1 MAGECAEVPYRLQ
14 LPGNQLTGY
23 ALKGLH
29 HDIDPFGSSTSV
41 AIAEDSHL
49 DPFYLEHAL
58 DASKQW
64 DARTIDDS
72 DVELEDLENEY
83 FMSYM
88 TEDKKQ
94 SLSSQYYHP
103 TQIVAAHYDTSS
115 LRTADCPATP
125 DCQRTYNHHS
135 QTSYSSIHTDASGLT
150 PDLTPSS
157 SFSST
162 CSASNCPEDVQKAT
176 QQLALHSERAP
187 GRDRSRS
194 AARFY
199 LPAATPDTQSRACTR
214 PSTPAERAASSKSKT
229 PSSET
234 LVMVHRHPATPAA
247 SSLRSKPLPSLPPI
261 LKNPGQAPPRKT
273 HSAGSRSQID
283 TSQISPP
290 SLMNPVTMEPH
301 TSPFDHA
308 LFIPSRDCPSPVPNP
323 SPPITRQATNASAI
337 GRPSTSTSVAY
348 GEQSVWESDS
358 DSESVSGRSQ
368 SRRGPIDTLR
378 KVRSRVQLR
387 RIAKSDAKLHAD
399 ITHSLDAELPAR
411 PPPPQLPH
419 LPLYLDDRGAA
430 SVISMADVLP
440 PPLSRQTLRLVA
452 PSTTS
457 LAPPLSRHSTEK
469 TVTEMDTSTTAAA
482 IQAQSR
488 RRQRSNATDEFLP
501 YTKAEAVHQYYCRQP
516 SSDTET
522 SSLYRTNVFKRMW
535 GSLRSLNCSN

>member
-14 LPGNQLTGY
+14 LPGNQLTSY
-23 ALKGLH
+23 ALKGLQ
-29 HDIDPFGSSTSV
+29 HDIDQFGSSTTV

-49 DPFYLEHAL
+49 DPFYLEQAL
-58 DASKQW
+58 DASKEW
-64 DARTIDDS
+64 DTRTIDDS

-88 TEDKKQ
+88 TEDKQ
-94 SLSSQYYHP
+94 SLSSQYFHP
-103 TQIVAAHYDTSS
+103 TQIVAAHYDTPS
-115 LRTADCPATP
+115 LQSTDFPATP
-125 DCQRTYNHHS
+125 ERQRTYNHHS
-135 QTSYSSIHTDASGLT
+135 QSSYSSIETDASRVT

-162 CSASNCPEDVQKAT
+162 CSASHCPDDVRKAT
-176 QQLALHSERAP
+176 QQLALHSERAA
-187 GRDRSRS
+187 GRERSRS

-214 PSTPAERAASSKSKT
+214 PSTPAERAAVSKSET
-229 PSSET
+229 SSSET
-234 LVMVHRHPATPAA
+234 LVMVQKDPVAYAA

-261 LKNPGQAPPRKT
+261 LKNSGPVPPRKT

-308 LFIPSRDCPSPVPNP
+308 LFIPAHDCPSPVPNP
-323 SPPITRQATNASAI
+323 SPPITRQATNASVI

-399 ITHSLDAELPAR
+399 INHSLDAELPVPRTA
-411 PPPPQLPH
+411 PELPH
-419 LPLYLDDRGAA
+419 LPLYLDERAAA
-430 SVISMADVLP
+430 SVTSVTDVLP
-440 PPLSRQTLRLVA
+440 PPLLKQTLRLVA

-457 LAPPLSRHSTEK
+457 LAAPLSRQSTEK

-501 YTKAEAVHQYYCRQP
+501 FTKAETVHQYYCRRP

-522 SSLYRTNVFKRMW
+522 SSLYRTNMFKRMW
-535 GSLRSLNCSN
+535 GSLRSLNCRN

>member
-29 HDIDPFGSSTSV
+29 HDIDPFGSSTTV
-41 AIAEDSHL
+41 AIADDSHL
-49 DPFYLEHAL
+49 DPFYLEQAL

-64 DARTIDDS
+64 DTRTIDDS

-83 FMSYM
+83 FMSYV
-88 TEDKKQ
+88 TEDKQK
-94 SLSSQYYHP
+94 LSNQYYHP
-103 TQIVAAHYDTSS
+103 TQVLAAHYDTAS
-115 LRTADCPATP
+115 LRSDCPATP
-125 DCQRTYNHHS
+125 DFHRTYNHHS
-135 QTSYSSIHTDASGLT
+135 QSSCSSIETDASGVT

-162 CSASNCPEDVQKAT
+162 CSASNCPNEVRKAT
-176 QQLALHSERAP
+176 QQLAFHSERA
-187 GRDRSRS
+187 GRDRSRGG
-194 AARFY
+194 ARFY

-214 PSTPAERAASSKSKT
+214 PSTPAERAAISKAKT

-234 LVMVHRHPATPAA
+234 LVMVHKDPAASAA

-261 LKNPGQAPPRKT
+261 LKNTGPVPPRKT
-273 HSAGSRSQID
+273 HSSGSRSQID

-308 LFIPSRDCPSPVPNP
+308 LFIPAHDCPSPVPNP

-358 DSESVSGRSQ
+358 DSESVNGRSQ

-399 ITHSLDAELPAR
+399 ISHSLDAEVPA
-411 PPPPQLPH
+411 PAQAPELPH
-419 LPLYLDDRGAA
+419 LPLYLDERAAA
-430 SVISMADVLP
+430 SVTSVTDVLP
-440 PPLSRQTLRLVA
+440 PPLLKQTLRLVA

-457 LAPPLSRHSTEK
+457 LAPPLSRQSTEK

-501 YTKAEAVHQYYCRQP
+501 FTKAETMHQYYCRQP
-516 SSDTET
+516 SSNNTET